1 LRTAHL
7 RSRTELDN
15 TDTKDQML
23 RLPPSDRLIKTGP
36 VDAVGQYFTGG
47 FGWVLRQRLQWVR
60 DALPPGQL
68 FRVLEIGYGS
78 AIFFY
83 ELSLHADTIIGVDV
97 HPHGAAVR
105 KRLVADRI
113 PAELAQASGMALPFR
128 DGSFDA
134 VIIVSAL
141 EFMHDPH
148 LCLTESLRVVKPGG
162 LVTAVTPRTLPWADR
177 LYRILV
183 GCDPESDFRG
193 GRDRVQLALTDPAL
207 HAERHNRPWGL
218 PPALAPY
225 ELVSMQRP
233 GGQRP
238 APRRRPAQRDRA
250 VARPDERPST
260 DAPH

>member
-1 LRTAHL
+1 
-7 RSRTELDN
+7 
-15 TDTKDQML
+15 M
-23 RLPPSDRLIKTGP
+23 KTGP
-36 VDAVGQYFTGG
+36 VDAVDQYFTGG

-60 DALPPGQL
+60 DALPRGQL

-83 ELSLHADTIIGVDV
+83 ELSRHVDTIIGVDV
-97 HPHGAAVR
+97 HPYGAAVR

-113 PAELAQASGMALPFR
+113 PAELTQASGMALPFR

-141 EFMHDPH
+141 EFMDDPG

-193 GRDRVQLALTDPAL
+193 GRDRVQRALADPTL
-207 HAERHNRPWGL
+207 RAERHNRPWGL
-218 PPALAPY
+218 PPVFAPY
-225 ELVSMQRP
+225 ELVSLRRP
-233 GGQRP
+233 GGEPP
-238 APRRRPAQRDRA
+238 APRPRTAPRDRG
-250 VARPDERPST
+250 VASPYDRPSR
-260 DAPH
+260 DAPPS

>member
-1 LRTAHL
+1 MHQ
-7 RSRTELDN
+7 
-15 TDTKDQML
+15 KL
-23 RLPPSDRLIKTGP
+23 RLPPSNRLIRTGP
-36 VDAVGQYFTGG
+36 VDAIDQYFTGG

-83 ELSLHADTIIGVDV
+83 ELALHADTVIGVDV

-105 KRLVADRI
+105 KRLSADRI

-141 EFMHDPH
+141 EFMQDPG

-162 LVTAVTPRTLPWADR
+162 LVTAVTPRRLPWADR

-193 GRDRVQLALTDPAL
+193 GRDRVQRALANPTLR
-207 HAERHNRPWGL
+207 AERHNRPWGF
-218 PPALAPY
+218 PSALAPY
-225 ELVSMQRP
+225 ELVSLRRP
-233 GGQRP
+233 GGDRR
-238 APRRRPAQRDRA
+238 APRPRSAPRDRVVRRPD
-250 VARPDERPST
+250 DRPSP
-260 DAPH
+260 DAPR